1 MKNINE
7 RIALAIT
14 TLGGAVQKLQSLD
27 MDGRNKNM
35 AMREL
40 KICLRNLVEIQSAI
54 NDNEQVSHIYVN
66 EAPFT
71 ANQLRILSGRARIT
85 EVIP

>member
-1 MKNINE
+1 MKNISE
-7 RIALAIT
+7 RIAFAIT
-14 TLGGAVQKLQSLD
+14 TLGGAVQKLQSPD
-27 MDGRNKNM
+27 MDGRNANM
-35 AMREL
+35 AKREL

-71 ANQLRILSGRARIT
+71 GNQLRILSERARIT
-85 EVIP
+85 EAMP